1 MSKTEFND
9 LIIQGFDVE
18 FNYKDVFYSITI
30 GDVDGKTYFL
40 LSNEFK
46 WYVKFNTI
54 EELNEYVLIDKTVV
68 EIISELNEEEI
79 FY

>member
-68 EIISELNEEEI
+68 EIISELDEEEI

>member
-1 MSKTEFND
+1 MNKTKFND
-9 LIIQGFDVE
+9 LVIHGFDVE

-40 LSNEFK
+40 LANEFK

>member
-30 GDVDGKTYFL
+30 GAVDGKTYFL

-46 WYVKFNTI
+46 
-54 EELNEYVLIDKTVV
+54 
-68 EIISELNEEEI
+68 
-79 FY
+79 